1 MKKGIWI
8 SYDLGVK
15 GDYPS
20 LYQWLDLN
28 KASECGNSVAFL
40 KYEYKADLIIEL
52 KKDLESKV
60 NFINGDRLYVIY
72 KNEEDQKILG
82 SFIRGGR
89 KTTPWTGYA
98 PNLDDI
104 IDSM

>member
-8 SYDLGVK
+8 SYDLAVK

-20 LYQWLDLN
+20 LYAWLDLN
-28 KASECGNSVAFL
+28 KAVECGNSIAFI
-40 KYEYKADLIIEL
+40 KYEFKDDLVIEL

-60 NFINGDRLYVIY
+60 NFTNGDRVYVIY
-72 KNEEDQKILG
+72 SNKDDQKIKG
-82 SFIRGGR
+82 TFIRGGR
-89 KTTPWTGYA
+89 KSNPWTGYA
-98 PNLDDI
+98 PDLNDI